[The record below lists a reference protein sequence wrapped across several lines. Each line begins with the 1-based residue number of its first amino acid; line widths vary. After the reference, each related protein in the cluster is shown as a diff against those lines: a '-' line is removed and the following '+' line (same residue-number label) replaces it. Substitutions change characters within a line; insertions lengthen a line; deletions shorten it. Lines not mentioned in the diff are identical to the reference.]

1 MRKTLARGTPI
12 VKRTSAILRQ
22 TRFAKRPRHPWLAAV
37 DGNAI
42 LGIYFKTRQDAIL
55 YAEWVISLERETAGG
70 SEPPRPPELG
80 IVRTIPPFRLL
91 LSENGNGR

>member
-1 MRKTLARGTPI
+1 LRKTLARGTPI

-70 SEPPRPPELG
+70 SEPPSASGTGDRKDD
-80 IVRTIPPFRLL
+80 PPFSFTPL
-91 LSENGNGR
+91 GKW